1 MDNLKAGCEPD
12 ISRTFCTDI
21 RSVTSRFRA
30 RKSERLQA
38 AAGAARHDFA
48 GRVRHLSQ
56 GLGPDSRDARIRRAL
71 LINSILVYFFLRPP
85 RNQRFYSV

>member
-1 MDNLKAGCEPD
+1 MDNLKAGCRGRHQQNILYGCSFSDLPVPGPEK
-12 ISRTFCTDI
+12 C
-21 RSVTSRFRA
+21 
-30 RKSERLQA
+30 
-38 AAGAARHDFA
+38 HDFA